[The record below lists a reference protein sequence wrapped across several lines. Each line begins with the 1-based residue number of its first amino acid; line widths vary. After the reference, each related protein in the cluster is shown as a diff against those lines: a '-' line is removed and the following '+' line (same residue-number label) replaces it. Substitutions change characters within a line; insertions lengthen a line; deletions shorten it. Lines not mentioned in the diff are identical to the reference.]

1 MKNKALIAIVILIL
15 TTYFSYNYI
24 YHQHRNVL
32 LEKAKYHLTSDSLFN
47 HFKNNQTEANGLYI
61 NEIIALKGTVKNI
74 STQQLILYPS
84 VVCRV
89 DSNFVLS
96 GINPNDSVELK
107 GRCIGFD
114 DLFLEVKMDKT
125 TTN

>member
-1 MKNKALIAIVILIL
+1 MKIKALISLVVLMLIA
-15 TTYFSYNYI
+15 YFSYNYI
-24 YHQHRNVL
+24 YQQHRNVL
-32 LEKAKYHLTSDSLFN
+32 LEKARYTLTSDSLFN
-47 HFKNNQTEANGLYI
+47 HFKNDQTEANGLYI
-61 NEIIALKGTVKNI
+61 NEIIELKGVVKNI
-74 STQQLILYPS
+74 SNKQLIIHPG
-84 VVCRV
+84 VVCKV

-107 GRCIGFD
+107 GRCLGFD